1 MAGEGGASEGE
12 VMHLSTPPTVGSTVE
27 NTGEAYASS
36 VGTEKRE
43 QIRAEAVGRSRNVP
57 GVLGGPNRAVRNQCS
72 PAKKRFA
79 KWLRKHPT
87 AAEQALW
94 QCLKARQLGPGFR
107 RQSVLFGW
115 IADFYCPRC
124 KLVVEVDGLSHIGRE
139 RDDAKRDAILL
150 RHGYRTLRI
159 PAVDVY
165 RNLPAVVR
173 RIAKAIDG

>member
-1 MAGEGGASEGE
+1 
-12 VMHLSTPPTVGSTVE
+12 
-27 NTGEAYASS
+27 
-36 VGTEKRE
+36 
-43 QIRAEAVGRSRNVP
+43 
-57 GVLGGPNRAVRNQCS
+57 
-72 PAKKRFA
+72 
-79 KWLRKHPT
+79 
-87 AAEQALW
+87 
-94 QCLKARQLGPGFR
+94 
-107 RQSVLFGW
+107 LFGW